1 MSNKKKKIFDGLQFI
16 NLPQEKKRNIMPS
29 NLFEKRIRV
38 HEDQIVPWLPVDQ
51 KKIIIIVI
59 KLGLHKYIYTK
70 CC

>member
-38 HEDQIVPWLPVDQ
+38 HEDQIVTWLPVDQ
-51 KKIIIIVI
+51 KI
-59 KLGLHKYIYTK
+59 KFN
-70 CC
+70 